1 MRLTHYVSKNRSQ
14 IDYLLFKG
22 QREVEGEIIEEIRR
36 TTVPVVVVY
45 HLRYSLEV
53 LFIIV
58 VSSSTNRAVAYI

>member
-45 HLRYSLEV
+45 HLRYSEV

-58 VSSSTNRAVAYI
+58 VSSTNRAVAYI